1 MKGCDIAVA
10 SLVLVL
16 IQKFDYN
23 IMAMVIVFK
32 WFCCKDILND

>member
-10 SLVLVL
+10 SLEAVWLVL

-32 WFCCKDILND
+32 

>member
-10 SLVLVL
+10 SLEAVCLWLVL

-23 IMAMVIVFK
+23 IMAMEIVFK
-32 WFCCKDILND
+32 